1 VGFLRFRG
9 ILLFPIILKG
19 MGWRSERRVIGAFL
33 ERRNWMMAIPGTA
46 ESKTRREVLQA
57 LGMLTASGTFSSLES
72 ARAFGQSG
80 RVPAG
85 IRFGVQLNAFPI
97 DPKRFETFT
106 ATLEQVKQIG
116 YQGFE
121 AGFRFLSEQFAVPEM
136 ARRSIERTGLTFFGI
151 HIFLPT
157 FEMYDSNTRIAAPS
171 IYEPV
176 ARGGAALGAKHL
188 ILSGAPAEN
197 ADQLKAKI
205 EALNIAGRFALAS
218 GLTAAYHNHWWEFE
232 SKVGEIEAL
241 YTQTDPALVNFVLDA
256 GHAYHGG
263 ADVPAFIRAHSQ
275 RIIGFHLRDFKNND
289 YVELGTGD
297 FPLHQVAAT
306 IEQIGWK
313 GWVENEEERADHS
326 QAGLQVIAPA
336 YKAMREAF
344 TS

>member
-1 VGFLRFRG
+1 
-9 ILLFPIILKG
+9 
-19 MGWRSERRVIGAFL
+19 
-33 ERRNWMMAIPGTA
+33 MMAIPRTA
-46 ESKTRREVLQA
+46 ESRTRREVLQA
-57 LGMLTASGTFSSLES
+57 LGMLAASGTISSLGS
-72 ARAFGQSG
+72 ARLHGQVG
-80 RVPAG
+80 HVPAG

-121 AGFRFLSEQFAVPEM
+121 AGFRYLSEQFAAPEM

-151 HIFLPT
+151 HIFFPDPL
-157 FEMYDSNTRIAAPS
+157 YDQTTRIAAAS
-171 IYEPV
+171 VYEPV

-205 EALNIAGRFALAS
+205 DALNAAGRFALTT
-218 GLTAAYHNHWWEFE
+218 GITAAYHNHWWEFE
-232 SKVGEIEAL
+232 SKIGEPQETEIEAL
-241 YTQTDPALVNFVLDA
+241 YTQTDPGLVHFVLDA

-326 QAGLQVIAPA
+326 QGGEKVIAPA

>member
-1 VGFLRFRG
+1 
-9 ILLFPIILKG
+9 
-19 MGWRSERRVIGAFL
+19 
-33 ERRNWMMAIPGTA
+33 MALPRTA
-46 ESKTRREVLQA
+46 ESTTRREVLQA
-57 LGMLTASGTFSSLES
+57 MGMLAAGGAFSSLGS
-72 ARAFGQSG
+72 ARAFGQAG
-80 RVPAG
+80 HVPAG

-97 DPKRFETFT
+97 DPKRFETFE

-121 AGFRFLSEQFAVPEM
+121 AGFRFLSEQFAAPEM

-151 HIFLPT
+151 HIFFPT
-157 FEMYDSNTRIAAPS
+157 VGMYDPGTRIAAPS

-197 ADQLKAKI
+197 GDQLKAKI
-205 EALNIAGRFALAS
+205 DGLNAAGRFALSA
-218 GLTAAYHNHWWEFE
+218 GITAAYHNHWWEFE
-232 SKVGEIEAL
+232 SKIGEIEAL
-241 YTQTDPALVNFVLDA
+241 YTQTDPELVHFVLDA

-275 RIIGFHLRDFKNND
+275 RIIGFHLRDFKND
-289 YVELGTGD
+289 QYVELGTGD
-297 FPLHQVAAT
+297 FPLRQVAAT

-326 QAGLQVIAPA
+326 QAGVQVIAPA

>member
-1 VGFLRFRG
+1 MVLPHTGSMHELESRLVQSGSRSKGLRG
-9 ILLFPIILKG
+9 NT
-19 MGWRSERRVIGAFL
+19 SRRQI
-33 ERRNWMMAIPGTA
+33 
-46 ESKTRREVLQA
+46 LQA
-57 LGMLTASGTFSSLES
+57 LGSVGAYGALFPLTSRRSFA
-72 ARAFGQSG
+72 QSG
-80 RVPAG
+80 HLPVR

-121 AGFRFLSEQFAVPEM
+121 AGFRYLSEQFAAPEM
-136 ARRSIERTGLTFFGI
+136 ARRSIEQSGLTFFGI

-157 FEMYDSNTRIAAPS
+157 FEMYDPNTRIAAPS
-171 IYEPV
+171 VYEPV

-188 ILSGAPAEN
+188 ILSGAPAGN

-205 EALNIAGRFALAS
+205 DALNAAGRFALSS
-218 GLTAAYHNHWWEFE
+218 GITAAYHNHWWEFQ
-232 SKVGEIEAL
+232 SKIGEIEAL
-241 YTQTDPALVNFVLDA
+241 YTQTDPELVHFVLDA

-263 ADVPAFIRAHSQ
+263 ADVPAFIRAHSE
-275 RIIGFHLRDFKNND
+275 RIIGFHVRDFKNGD

-326 QAGLQVIAPA
+326 QTGLHVIAPA
-336 YKAMREAF
+336 YKAMTEAF